1 LLEALTPKSGPRKLR
16 LEDSG
21 KLRFGDP
28 LIKICTDIGCSNGQF
43 EETTV
48 TDENVFIEKG
58 NLVIKPTLQDPSLI
72 QAYNTLDLTKGGVCT
87 SDVWAN
93 CHAVTNLTN
102 GSIINPVKSG
112 RINTKLGAK
121 IKYGRV
127 EVTATLP
134 EGDWLWPGI
143 WMMPVKD
150 TYGPW
155 PQSGEIDIAES
166 RGNNYTYSQGGNN
179 IISSATH
186 WGPNPAN
193 DGWWRTNVKRNA
205 LHTTFS
211 AKKHTFGL
219 EWSEKYLFTYID
231 TRLLQVLYSSFTQPF
246 WQRGQF
252 PLSSSNGTRLQDPW
266 SQTGNP
272 ATPFDQ
278 EFYLILNVAV
288 GGTNG
293 WFKDGASSKPW
304 VDQSPTAKKDFW
316 NAQSQWF
323 PTWQKNGQ
331 MTVSN
336 VKVMQQGACG
346 SPPA

>member
-1 LLEALTPKSGPRKLR
+1 MLLAETLS
-16 LEDSG
+16 
-21 KLRFGDP
+21 
-28 LIKICTDIGCSNGQF
+28 SNGQF
-43 EETTV
+43 EQTTA
-48 TDENVFIEKG
+48 TDENVYIEDG
-58 NLVIKPTLQDPSLI
+58 QLVIKPTLQDASLI
-72 QAYNTLDLTKGGVCT
+72 QANNILDLTKDGICT
-87 SDVWAN
+87 AQGDVFKN

-112 RINTKLGAK
+112 RINTKAGAA

-134 EGDWLWPGI
+134 EGDWLWPAI
-143 WMMPVKD
+143 WMLPVKD
-150 TYGPW
+150 TYGSW

-166 RGNNYTYSQGGNN
+166 RGNNYSYAQGGNN
-179 IISSATH
+179 IISSALH
-186 WGPNPAN
+186 WGPNHAN

-211 AKKHTFGL
+211 KKPHTFGV

-231 TRLLQVLYSSFTQPF
+231 TRLLQVLYSNFNQPF

-278 EFYLILNVAV
+278 EFYLVLNVAV

-293 WFKDGASSKPW
+293 WFKDGASGKPW

-316 NAQSQWF
+316 SAQDQWWVLDTLVWF
-323 PTWQKNGQ
+323 EVLLTLRFFRYPTWKDNG
-331 MTVSN
+331 MMKVSH
-336 VKVMQQGACG
+336 VKIMQEGTC
-346 SPPA
+346 